1 MSVSTY
7 DPFGT
12 TYLPREIERLLGL
25 GRPAR
30 GENPGIVH
38 AADWVPPVDIE
49 EDEKGFTILADLPG
63 VSTQEIEITMDRGVL
78 TIKGSRPPVSEADR
92 ERLRHAERPRGTFL
106 RRFTLP
112 DTADTGKIAARVD
125 AGVLILEI
133 PKAVK
138 AQPSRIPVEG

>member
-1 MSVSTY
+1 MSISAY

-12 TYLPREIERLLGL
+12 ANLPREIERLLGL

-30 GENPGIVH
+30 AEEPGIVH

-63 VSTQEIEITMDRGVL
+63 VGTQDIEITMDRGVL
-78 TIKGSRPPVSEADR
+78 TLKGSRPSVSEADR

-112 DTADTGKIAARVD
+112 DTADTGKIAARVND
-125 AGVLILEI
+125 GVLVLEI

-138 AQPSRIPVEG
+138 SQPSRIPVQG